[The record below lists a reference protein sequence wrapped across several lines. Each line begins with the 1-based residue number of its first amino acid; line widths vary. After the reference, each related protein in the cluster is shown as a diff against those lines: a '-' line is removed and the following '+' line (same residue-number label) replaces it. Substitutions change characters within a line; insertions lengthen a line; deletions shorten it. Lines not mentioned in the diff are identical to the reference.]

1 MRSVTVDGRKI
12 TFERRG
18 RGPAVV
24 LLHGGLSDHREWR
37 RQMEVL
43 SDRHTVV
50 AWDAPGCGGS
60 DDPPATFRMPDY
72 ADALAGFVDAL
83 GLQRPHIV
91 GLSWGSS
98 LALELYRRRPDIPR
112 TLVLASAYA
121 GWAGSLPEDVVNER
135 VRDALRDFELP
146 PADVARAWLPTLL
159 TDDAPEEIA
168 DEIGTIIASFHRAG
182 AGAMLHSMAEA
193 DLRDVLPTITLPT
206 LLLYGE
212 RDQRSPLTVAQEMHR
227 RIPGS
232 SLVVLADAGHQS
244 NMESPLAFTDAVLD
258 FIGR

>member
-1 MRSVTVDGRKI
+1 MRSITVDGRKI

-50 AWDAPGCGGS
+50 AWDAPGCGGA

-146 PADVARAWLPTLL
+146 PAEVARIWLPTLL
-159 TDDAPEEIA
+159 TDHAPEEIA
-168 DEIGTIIASFHRAG
+168 DELVTIIASFHRAG
-182 AGAMLHSMAEA
+182 ARAMLHSMAGA
-193 DLRDVLPTITLPT
+193 DLRDVLPTITVPT

-232 SLVVLADAGHQS
+232 SLVVLGDAGHQS